1 MSQFLVETIANKIDQ
16 NKNIKKCFKNQNQD
30 TDITGGM
37 IILKVTK
44 SKAIKVPPA
53 TNDGYIGTNAI
64 LA

>member
-1 MSQFLVETIANKIDQ
+1 MSQYLAETIAN
-16 NKNIKKCFKNQNQD
+16 NKRLQQKHKKYFKNQNHD